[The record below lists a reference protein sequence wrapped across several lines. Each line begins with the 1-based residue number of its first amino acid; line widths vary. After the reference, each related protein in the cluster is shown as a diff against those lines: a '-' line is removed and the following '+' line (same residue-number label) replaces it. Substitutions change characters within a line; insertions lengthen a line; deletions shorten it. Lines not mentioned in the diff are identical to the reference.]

1 MTDRKRDFVPLPA
14 GSRSEAGAQQPK
26 LGDYLRSLPPPKPL
40 ARQIQTKQDTAQ
52 SDHSQPNRPRL
63 VFAFDATASREP
75 AWDTAREVT
84 DALLRALPGE
94 LDVALAVHGGS
105 RLHTFTQFTS
115 DPRTLRDR
123 AAGITCST
131 GLTRLLPIITEALK
145 RGGVRVVAYVGDV
158 FEESVGEGRKLAD
171 AMAARGIR
179 LIVLHDTSDASARN
193 HAEIFNDLAGR
204 TGGCILPFDAGA
216 PAKLREL
223 LAALAVL
230 AVGGI
235 ALLQQKRN
243 ELPGAPLLL
252 ARLDKKRHVTCTRG

>member
-1 MTDRKRDFVPLPA
+1 MTDRKREFAPLP
-14 GSRSEAGAQQPK
+14 GVSRPDAGAQQPK

-40 ARQIQTKQDTAQ
+40 ARQVPTKQETL
-52 SDHSQPNRPRL
+52 SDQPQPSRPRL

-105 RLHTFTQFTS
+105 RLHTFTMFTS

-123 AAGITCST
+123 AAGIACVP
-131 GLTRLLPIITEALK
+131 GLTRLLPIITEALR

-158 FEESVGEGRKLAD
+158 FEESLKEGRTLAD
-171 AMAARGIR
+171 AMAARGIK
-179 LIVLHDTSDASARN
+179 LIVLHDTSNASARN

-204 TGGCILPFDAGA
+204 TGGCVLPFDAGA
-216 PAKLREL
+216 PDKLREL

-235 ALLQQKRN
+235 ALLQLKRS

-252 ARLDKKRHVTCTRG
+252 ERLDKKSR